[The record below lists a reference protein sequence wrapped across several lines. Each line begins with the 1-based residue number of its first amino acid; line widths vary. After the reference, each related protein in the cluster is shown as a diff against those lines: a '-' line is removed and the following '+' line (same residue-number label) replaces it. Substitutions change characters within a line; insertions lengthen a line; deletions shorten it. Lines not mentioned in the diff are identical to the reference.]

1 MVVLIRQGYVSVR
14 RKDPKHGSKTLTMR
28 RFPTVNAAL
37 AYSKHIAVHPNR
49 MYWLTAGQGHRER
62 LFMVSPVIHTRPE
75 RDRKIAELD
84 WLEERSDL

>member
-62 LFMVSPVIHTRPE
+62 LFMVSPVIHTDLNVTGRWLT
-75 RDRKIAELD
+75 RLD
-84 WLEERSDL
+84 WLEER